1 LKRHA
6 LSILCVGAFAMA
18 GTATAWSQTAPAD
31 TCVYAS
37 KTYTSGAY
45 LCLNKSLMLSCTT
58 DGGHPAWKAVTEPQ
72 LAGSCR
78 ANEDFY
84 VARRP
89 RHVSY
94 RRRLASPPPAP
105 ATSAKC
111 FDFAGKHYCE

>member
-1 LKRHA
+1 LISG
-6 LSILCVGAFAMA
+6 LCIFSIS
-18 GTATAWSQTAPAD
+18 TAAPLNAQTAPAD
-31 TCVYAS
+31 ICVYAS

-45 LCLNKSLMLSCTT
+45 LCLNRSLMLSCTT

-72 LAGSCR
+72 LAGACH

-84 VARRP
+84 VARRS

-94 RRRLASPPPAP
+94 RRRIASPPVPG
-105 ATSAKC
+105 TSAKC